1 MAEHELYFADEKA
14 LRSYKVRK
22 VIRNILSYGFLSVF
36 AFFML
41 IPFWFMIMTSLKS
54 EVAYQNEQ
62 IAGILRLI
70 PEVVVWDNYASIFG
84 TSGNFGQYF
93 LNTFIVATLSTAFT
107 VVTTVFASFAFA
119 RLDFKGK
126 DFIFTILL
134 ATMMV
139 PGEMMLITNYQTAMS
154 LGWKDTYQALILVH
168 GVSVFYIFYLRQTF
182 QQIPNE
188 LYLAAKVDGYG
199 EFNYLFRVM
208 IPIGSP
214 TIVTIIIL
222 GVMGA
227 WNAYIWPN
235 LIASGTN
242 PIFGNSMKL
251 VSNGLM
257 SLFTSE
263 FSSRDT
269 VKIAGSVVVT
279 LPLFIFF
286 LVFRKYIMRGV
297 SRSGIKG

>member
-22 VIRNILSYGFLSVF
+22 VIRNILSYGFLSIF